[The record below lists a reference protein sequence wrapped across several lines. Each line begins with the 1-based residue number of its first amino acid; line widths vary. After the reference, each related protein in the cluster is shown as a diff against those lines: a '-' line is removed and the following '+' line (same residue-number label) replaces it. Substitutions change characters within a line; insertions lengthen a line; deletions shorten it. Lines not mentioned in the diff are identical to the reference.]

1 MCQGLICNRKLF
13 NNKFVFVENF
23 FLSDPALKDS
33 VPISYL
39 SHKEKYEEAIRKS
52 TLVFKKIRDLQAEG
66 RDGVDIYMALLGGML
81 GTSLLREGNPMS
93 VHYVMF
99 LPALMNHGTS
109 DQQAEWI
116 SRAWNCNVIGTY
128 AQTEVCSHLFCKR
141 DFHLILCKF

>member
-1 MCQGLICNRKLF
+1 M
-13 NNKFVFVENF
+13 
-23 FLSDPALKDS
+23 
-33 VPISYL
+33 PISYL
-39 SHKEKYEEAIRKS
+39 SHKEKYEEAIRKA

-128 AQTEVCSHLFCKR
+128 AQTEVCSHLFNR
-141 DFHLILCKF
+141 VMTANFLLISSLVMELSFVGLRQLQLTIQKQRNL